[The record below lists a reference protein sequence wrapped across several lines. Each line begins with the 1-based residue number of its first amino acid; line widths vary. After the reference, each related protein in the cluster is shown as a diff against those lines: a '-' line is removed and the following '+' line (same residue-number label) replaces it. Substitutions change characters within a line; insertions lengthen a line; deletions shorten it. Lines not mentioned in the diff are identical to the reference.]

1 MTQENKTL
9 TPNQQIKI
17 TEKVTQK
24 VIITEDDAEIK
35 KPAIN
40 LKEKCKNFFSPL
52 ACLKRIFKPNKAAK
66 DHKMRK
72 NLSEKQI
79 DKTLKDSFPAS
90 DPPSTY

>member
-52 ACLKRIFKPNKAAK
+52 ACLKEPVA
-66 DHKMRK
+66 
-72 NLSEKQI
+72 NLTSKKI
-79 DKTLKDSFPAS
+79 SN
-90 DPPSTY
+90 